1 MTLEKLKVT
10 QEDINSNLLEILK
23 ENTRLV
29 NYIAGEN
36 ESDLKASLEEAKPNG
51 FISEFSN
58 GLYMTANLL
67 ARLQENNNRLS
78 SAIYAQPET
87 EVCTKNYQ

>member
-36 ESDLKASLEEAKPNG
+36 ESDL
-51 FISEFSN
+51 
-58 GLYMTANLL
+58 
-67 ARLQENNNRLS
+67 
-78 SAIYAQPET
+78 
-87 EVCTKNYQ
+87 